1 MALPTDFLIGRIVTI
16 IENETSSIGGVRD
29 EIDDIKHELV
39 SMKAFL
45 NDFEGKKALTKGGET
60 WVASVRGMAYDVED
74 IIDEFMYHM
83 YEQGCHKGQWLHH
96 TIRIPQNVWFRRQ
109 MSKKLLKIS
118 RMIKAIPER
127 NQRYGVG
134 GLEGASSTCDD
145 VGKWMRNQAESSLFI
160 KEDELVGIERK
171 KQLLMNWLMNG
182 EQQQTLISVV
192 GMGGS
197 GKTTLVAKTFN
208 DERVKKQFHCC
219 AWLSVSQTYA
229 IDDLLRSLIKQF
241 HEARM
246 EKVPADMNSMTYR
259 ELLQVLV
266 NYLESK
272 RYMVV
277 LDDVWD
283 IKLWK
288 EMRIALPNTQF
299 GSRIMLTTRRED
311 VASYSFGVQSHI
323 HHIQPLEKNDAWALF
338 SSKAFSSYQNKS
350 CPPDLQS
357 LAKELVEKCDGLP
370 LAVVALGGLMS
381 SKKSLEW
388 IKVYNSLNWHLTNHP
403 LLEPVKSILLFS
415 FDDLP
420 YPLKY
425 CFLYCSLFPEDY
437 LIRRKRLIRLWIA
450 EGFVEDVKG
459 ATSEEVAE
467 SYLMELIFRSML
479 HVVLRNESGRPKA
492 CKMHDLMREL
502 ALSKSEKEKFGAVHD
517 GKEVMDE
524 VQVRRLS
531 TQTTGGEIK
540 LGTGMA
546 QLRTFL
552 VFVTDMSSSSSSNT
566 LPSGFKLLRVLDLG
580 YVPIDILPKEFA
592 YLFNL
597 RYLNLRGT
605 PLKKLPESIGK
616 LRNLQTLDIRDS
628 KIEVLPSGISKLQ
641 NLRHLIMYRYTEEP
655 NDFRY
660 PRGFRYVIG
669 TRSPSNICTLKKLQV
684 LTSVELEGNIVRLVG
699 NMTQLRRIGITN
711 VKERDEMD
719 LCASIQKMKLLH
731 QLVLKTSDEEEVL
744 RTNTLCSPPPHLRRV
759 ILVGKLEIVPRW
771 FVSLQSLTQLNLH
784 WSRIEEDLLPY
795 IEALPNLGNL
805 SLVNAYAGKE
815 LCFSRGFAKLTRLRL
830 STCPLL
836 NKVTI
841 EKGVMSN
848 LQSLW
853 LDNCPELNTT
863 PQGLQYLTKLKEM
876 RFWLVSKEL
885 KDSIREGGVDREKV
899 QHIPEIY
906 HYYKSSLRL
915 CRECLS

>member
-1 MALPTDFLIGRIVTI
+1 MAIPTDFLIGKIVTI
-16 IENETSSIGGVRD
+16 LENEASSIAGVRD
-29 EIDDIKHELV
+29 EIDDIKQELV

-45 NDFEGKKALTKGGET
+45 NDFEGKKALTEGGET

-83 YEQGCHKGQWLHH
+83 YEQGCHKGRFARWLHH

-109 MSKKLLKIS
+109 MSKKLRKIS

-134 GLEGASSTCDD
+134 GLEGTSSTCDD
-145 VGKWMRNQAESSLFI
+145 FGKWMRNQAESSLFI

-182 EQQQTLISVV
+182 EEQQTVISVV

-208 DERVKKQFHCC
+208 DERVKKKFHCC
-219 AWLSVSQTYA
+219 AWLTVSQTYV
-229 IDDLLRSLIKQF
+229 IDDLFRSLIKEF

-311 VASYSFGVQSHI
+311 VASYCFGVQSHI

-338 SSKAFSSYQNKS
+338 SSKAFSAYQKKS

-357 LAKELVEKCDGLP
+357 LAEELVEKCEGLP
-370 LAVVALGGLMS
+370 LAVMALGGLMS

-420 YPLKY
+420 YPLKH

-450 EGFVEDVKG
+450 EGFVQDEKG
-459 ATSEEVAE
+459 ATAEEVAE
-467 SYLMELIFRSML
+467 SYLMQLIFRSML

-502 ALSKSEKEKFGAVHD
+502 ALSISEKEKFGAVHD

-546 QLRTFL
+546 QLRSFL

-566 LPSGFKLLRVLDLG
+566 LPSGFILLRVLDLQ
-580 YVPIDILPKEFA
+580 YVPIDVLPKELA

-605 PLKKLPESIGK
+605 PIKKLPESIGQ
-616 LRNLQTLDIRDS
+616 LRNLQTLDIMNS
-628 KIEVLPSGISKLQ
+628 KIEALPSGIAKLQ
-641 NLRHLIMYRYTEEP
+641 NLRHLIMYRYTQEP
-655 NDFRY
+655 N
-660 PRGFRYVIG
+660 GFRYVNG
-669 TRSPSNICTLKKLQV
+669 TRSPSNICILKKLQV
-684 LTSVELEGNIVRLVG
+684 LTCVELEGNIVRLVG

-719 LCASIQKMKLLH
+719 LCASIQKMKQLH
-731 QLVLKTSDEEEVL
+731 YLFLMTSDEEEVL
-744 RTNTLCSPPPHLRRV
+744 QTNKLCSPPPHLRMV
-759 ILVGKLEIVPRW
+759 ILVCKLENVPRW
-771 FVSLQSLTQLNLH
+771 FFSLQNLTYLYLH

-805 SLVNAYAGKE
+805 SLLNAYAGRE
-815 LCFSRGFAKLTRLRL
+815 LCFSRGFVKLTRLHL
-830 STCPLL
+830 CTCPLL
-836 NKVTI
+836 NKITI

-853 LDNCPELNTT
+853 LDNCPELNTM
-863 PQGLQYLTKLKEM
+863 PQGLQYLTKLKVLALEH
-876 RFWLVSKEL
+876 VSKEL
-885 KDSIREGGVDREKV
+885 KDSIRGGGMDREKV

-906 HYYKSSLRL
+906 HFYETSQGM
-915 CRECLS
+915 CRESLS

>member
-1 MALPTDFLIGRIVTI
+1 MALPTDLLIGKIVTI
-16 IENETSSIGGVRD
+16 LENEASSIGGVRD
-29 EIDDIKHELV
+29 EIDELKRELV
-39 SMKAFL
+39 IMKAFL
-45 NDFEGKKALTKGGET
+45 NDVEGKNVRTEGGRT

-83 YEQGCHKGQWLHH
+83 YERECHDGRFAWFHQ
-96 TIRIPQNVWFRRQ
+96 TIRIPQNVWFRQ
-109 MSKKLLKIS
+109 EMSKKLRKIS
-118 RMIKAIPER
+118 RRIEAIAKRNER
-127 NQRYGVG
+127 YVVG
-134 GLEGASSTCDD
+134 GLEGTSSTCDD

-171 KQLLMNWLMNG
+171 KQLLINWLMNG

-197 GKTTLVAKTFN
+197 GKTTLVARTFN

-219 AWLSVSQTYA
+219 AWLTVSQTYV
-229 IDDLLRSLIKQF
+229 IEDLFRSLIKEF
-241 HEARM
+241 HEANK
-246 EKVPADMNSMTYR
+246 EKVPADMNSMRYR

-283 IKLWK
+283 IELWK
-288 EMRIALPNTQF
+288 EIKIALPNTQF

-311 VASYSFGVQSHI
+311 VASYCFGVQSHI
-323 HHIQPLEKNDAWALF
+323 HRIQPLEKNDAWELF
-338 SSKAFSSYQNKS
+338 SRKAFSASQNKC

-357 LAKELVEKCDGLP
+357 LAEELVKKCEGLP
-370 LAVVALGGLMS
+370 LAVEALGGLMS
-381 SKKSLEW
+381 NKEPFEW
-388 IKVYNSLNWHLTNHP
+388 KQVYNSLDSHLTKP
-403 LLEPVKSILLFS
+403 LPERVENILFLS

-420 YPLKY
+420 YPLKL

-437 LIRRKRLIRLWIA
+437 SIRRKRLIRLWIA
-450 EGFVEDVKG
+450 EGFVQDEKG
-459 ATSEEVAE
+459 STPEEVAE
-467 SYLMELIFRSML
+467 SYLMQLIFRSML
-479 HVVLRNESGRPKA
+479 QVVQRNVSGRPKA

-502 ALSKSEKEKFGAVHD
+502 ALSKSEKEKFGAVYD

-531 TQTTGGEIK
+531 IQTTGGEIK

-546 QLRTFL
+546 QLRSFL
-552 VFVTDMSSSSSSNT
+552 VFVTDVSSSSSSNT
-566 LPSGFKLLRVLDLG
+566 LPSGCKLLRVLDLE
-580 YVPIDILPKEFA
+580 YVPIDILPKELA

-605 PLKKLPESIGK
+605 PIKKLPESIGK

-660 PRGFRYVIG
+660 VNG
-669 TRSPSNICTLKKLQV
+669 TRSPSNICMLKKLQV
-684 LTSVELEGNIVRLVG
+684 LACVELDGNIVRLVG

-719 LCASIQKMKLLH
+719 LCASIQKMKQLH
-731 QLVLKTSDEEEVL
+731 YLFLMTSDEEEVL
-744 RTNTLCSPPPHLRRV
+744 QTNKLCPPPPHLRIV
-759 ILVGKLEIVPRW
+759 ILVGKLENVPRW
-771 FVSLQSLTQLNLH
+771 VCSLQSLTQLNLI
-784 WSRIEEDLLPY
+784 WSGIEDDLLPY
-795 IEALPNLGNL
+795 IEALPNLGML
-805 SLVNAYAGKE
+805 TLVNAYAGRE
-815 LCFSRGFAKLTRLRL
+815 LCFSRGFVKLTELHL
-830 STCPLL
+830 YVCPLL
-836 NKVTI
+836 NKITI

-899 QHIPEIY
+899 QHIPEIR
-906 HYYKSSLRL
+906 HYYQTSLGMRYERL
-915 CRECLS
+915 S

>member
-1 MALPTDFLIGRIVTI
+1 MALPTDLLIGKIVTI
-16 IENETSSIGGVRD
+16 FENEASSIAGVRD
-29 EIDDIKHELV
+29 EIDDIKQELV

-45 NDFEGKKALTKGGET
+45 NDFEGKKALTEGGET

-83 YEQGCHKGQWLHH
+83 YEQGCHKGRFARWLHH

-109 MSKKLLKIS
+109 MSKKLRKIS

-134 GLEGASSTCDD
+134 GLEGTSSTCDD
-145 VGKWMRNQAESSLFI
+145 FGKWMRNQAESSLFI

-182 EQQQTLISVV
+182 EQQQTVISVV

-208 DERVKKQFHCC
+208 DERVKKKFHCC
-219 AWLSVSQTYA
+219 AWLTVSQTYV
-229 IDDLLRSLIKQF
+229 IDDLFRSLIKEF

-288 EMRIALPNTQF
+288 EIRIALPNTQF

-311 VASYSFGVQSHI
+311 VASYCFGVQSHI
-323 HHIQPLEKNDAWALF
+323 HHIQPLEKNEAWELF
-338 SSKAFSSYQNKS
+338 SSKAFSAYQNKC
-350 CPPDLQS
+350 CPLDLES
-357 LAKELVEKCDGLP
+357 LAEELVEKCEGLP

-381 SKKSLEW
+381 SKKPFEW
-388 IKVYNSLNWHLTNHP
+388 KQVYNSLNLHLTNHP
-403 LLEPVKSILLFS
+403 LLEPVKSILLLS

-420 YPLKY
+420 YPLKH

-437 LIRRKRLIRLWIA
+437 SIRRKRLIRLWIA
-450 EGFVEDVKG
+450 EGFVQDGKG
-459 ATSEEVAE
+459 ATPEEVAE
-467 SYLMELIFRSML
+467 SYLMQLILRSML
-479 HVVLRNESGRPKA
+479 QVVQRNESGRPKA
-492 CKMHDLMREL
+492 CKMHDLMLEL
-502 ALSKSEKEKFGAVHD
+502 ALSKSEKEKFGAVYD

-524 VQVRRLS
+524 GQVRRLS

-546 QLRTFL
+546 QLRSFL
-552 VFVTDMSSSSSSNT
+552 MFVSDVSSSSSSNT
-566 LPSGFKLLRVLDLG
+566 LPSGCKLLRVLDLQ
-580 YVPIDILPKEFA
+580 YVPIDILPKELE

-605 PLKKLPESIGK
+605 PVKKLPESIGK
-616 LRNLQTLDIRDS
+616 LCNLQTLDIRDS
-628 KIEVLPSGISKLQ
+628 KIEVLPSGIAKLQ
-641 NLRHLIMYRYTEEP
+641 NLRHLIMYRYNKEG
-655 NDFRY
+655 RK
-660 PRGFRYVIG
+660 GFRFVNG
-669 TRSPSNICTLKKLQV
+669 TRSPSNICMLKKLQV
-684 LTSVELEGNIVRLVG
+684 LACVELQGNIVRLVG
-699 NMTQLRRIGITN
+699 NMTQLRRIGIMN

-719 LCASIQKMKLLH
+719 LCASIQKMKQLH
-731 QLVLKTSDEEEVL
+731 YLFLMTSDEEEVL
-744 RTNTLCSPPPHLRRV
+744 QTNTLCSPPSHLRTV
-759 ILVGKLEIVPRW
+759 ILVGKLAIVPRW
-771 FVSLQSLTQLNLH
+771 FVSLQSLTQLYLH

-795 IEALPNLGNL
+795 IEAVPNLG
-805 SLVNAYAGKE
+805 SLVLSNAYAGRE
-815 LCFSRGFAKLTRLRL
+815 LCFSRGFVKLKNL
-830 STCPLL
+830 SLYNCPLL
-836 NKVTI
+836 NKITI
-841 EKGVMSN
+841 EKGVMSD
-848 LQSLW
+848 LQRLRLSR
-853 LDNCPELNTT
+853 CPELNTT
-863 PQGLQYLTKLKEM
+863 PQGLQYLTKLKELALQ
-876 RFWLVSKEL
+876 LVSKEL
-885 KDSIREGGVDREKV
+885 TDSIREGGLDREKV

-906 HYYKSSLRL
+906 HIYKTSLGMR
-915 CRECLS
+915 RESLS

>member
-1 MALPTDFLIGRIVTI
+1 MALPTDFLIGKIVTI
-16 IENETSSIGGVRD
+16 LENEASSIAGVRD
-29 EIDDIKHELV
+29 EIDDIKQELV

-45 NDFEGKKALTKGGET
+45 NDFEGKKALTEGGET

-83 YEQGCHKGQWLHH
+83 YEQGCHKGRFARWLQH

-109 MSKKLLKIS
+109 MSKKLRKIS
-118 RMIKAIPER
+118 RMIKAIQER

-134 GLEGASSTCDD
+134 GLEGTSSTCDD

-160 KEDELVGIERK
+160 KDDELVGIERK

-208 DERVKKQFHCC
+208 DERVKRQFHCC
-219 AWLSVSQTYA
+219 AWLTVSQTYVT
-229 IDDLLRSLIKQF
+229 DDLLRSLIKQF

-323 HHIQPLEKNDAWALF
+323 HHIQPLGKNDAWDLF
-338 SSKAFSSYQNKS
+338 STKAFSAYQNKC

-357 LAKELVEKCDGLP
+357 LAEELVEKCEGLP
-370 LAVVALGGLMS
+370 LAVKALGGLMS
-381 SKKSLEW
+381 SKKSIEW

-420 YPLKY
+420 YPLKH

-450 EGFVEDVKG
+450 EGFVQDEKG
-459 ATSEEVAE
+459 ATPEEVAE
-467 SYLMELIFRSML
+467 SYLMQLIFRSML

-502 ALSKSEKEKFGAVHD
+502 ALSTSEKEKFGAVHD

-531 TQTTGGEIK
+531 IQTTGGEIK

-546 QLRTFL
+546 QLRSFL

-566 LPSGFKLLRVLDLG
+566 LPSGFILLRVLDLQ
-580 YVPIDILPKEFA
+580 YVPIDVLPKELA

-605 PLKKLPESIGK
+605 PIKKLPESIGQ
-616 LRNLQTLDIRDS
+616 LRNLQTLDIRNS
-628 KIEVLPSGISKLQ
+628 KIEALPSGIAKLQ
-641 NLRHLIMYRYTEEP
+641 NLRHLIMYRYTQEP
-655 NDFRY
+655 N
-660 PRGFRYVIG
+660 GFRYVNG
-669 TRSPSNICTLKKLQV
+669 TRSPPNICMLKKLQV
-684 LTSVELEGNIVRLVG
+684 LSCVELEGNIVRLVG

-719 LCASIQKMKLLH
+719 LCASIQKMKQLH
-731 QLVLKTSDEEEVL
+731 YLFLMTSDVEEVL
-744 RTNTLCSPPPHLRRV
+744 QTNKICSPPPHLRMV
-759 ILVGKLEIVPRW
+759 ILVGKLENVPRW
-771 FVSLQSLTQLNLH
+771 FFSLQNLTYLYLH

-805 SLVNAYAGKE
+805 SLLNAYAGRE
-815 LCFSRGFAKLTRLRL
+815 LCFSRGFVKLTRLHL
-830 STCPLL
+830 CTCPLL
-836 NKVTI
+836 NKITI
-841 EKGVMSN
+841 VKGVMSN

-853 LDNCPELNTT
+853 LDNCPQLNTM
-863 PQGLQYLTKLKEM
+863 PLGLQYLTELKVLALEH
-876 RFWLVSKEL
+876 VSTEL

-906 HYYKSSLRL
+906 HFYETSLGM
-915 CRECLS
+915 CRESLS

>member
-1 MALPTDFLIGRIVTI
+1 MALQTDFLIGKIVTI
-16 IENETSSIGGVRD
+16 LENEASSIADVCD
-29 EIDDIKHELV
+29 EIDDIKQELV
-39 SMKAFL
+39 CMKAFL
-45 NDFEGKKALTKGGET
+45 NDSEGKKALTEGGET

-83 YEQGCHKGQWLHH
+83 YEHGCHESRFARRLHH
-96 TIRIPQNVWFRRQ
+96 TIRILQNVWFRRQ
-109 MSKKLLKIS
+109 MSEKLQKIS

-134 GLEGASSTCDD
+134 GLEGTSSTCDD
-145 VGKWMRNQAESSLFI
+145 VRKWMRNQAESSLFI
-160 KEDELVGIERK
+160 KEDELVGIEIK

-219 AWLSVSQTYA
+219 AWLTVSQTYA
-229 IDDLLRSLIKQF
+229 IEDLLRSLIKQF
-241 HEARM
+241 HEASL

-288 EMRIALPNTQF
+288 EIRIALPNTQF

-311 VASYSFGVQSHI
+311 VASYSFGVQSHT
-323 HHIQPLEKNDAWALF
+323 HHIQPLEKDDAWELF
-338 SSKAFSSYQNKS
+338 SSKAFSAYQNKC

-357 LAKELVEKCDGLP
+357 LAKELVKKCEGLP

-420 YPLKY
+420 YPLKH

-479 HVVLRNESGRPKA
+479 HVVWRNASGRPKA

-502 ALSKSEKEKFGAVHD
+502 ALSKSEKEKFGAVYD

-531 TQTTGGEIK
+531 IKTTGGEIK

-546 QLRTFL
+546 QLRSLL

-566 LPSGFKLLRVLDLG
+566 LPPGFKLLRVLDLG
-580 YVPIDILPKEFA
+580 YVPIDILPKELE

-605 PLKKLPESIGK
+605 PVKKLPESIGK
-616 LRNLQTLDIRDS
+616 LRNLQTLDIRNS
-628 KIEVLPSGISKLQ
+628 KIEALPSGIAKLQ
-641 NLRHLIMYRYTEEP
+641 NLRHLMMYRYTEEP
-655 NDFRY
+655 RA
-660 PRGFRYVIG
+660 FRYVNG
-669 TRSPSNICTLKKLQV
+669 TRSPSNICMLKKLQV
-684 LTSVELEGNIVRLVG
+684 LVGVELEGNIVRLVG

-731 QLVLKTSDEEEVL
+731 QLVLKTSDEEVVL
-744 RTNTLCSPPPHLRRV
+744 QTNALCSPPPHLRRV
-759 ILVGKLEIVPRW
+759 ILAGKLEIVPRW
-771 FVSLQSLTQLNLH
+771 FVSLKSLTQLYLH

-805 SLVNAYAGKE
+805 SLINAYAGKE
-815 LCFSRGFAKLTRLRL
+815 LCFSGGFAKLTRLRL

-836 NKVTI
+836 NKITI

-848 LQSLW
+848 LQTLW
-853 LDNCPELNTT
+853 FDNCPELNTM
-863 PQGLQYLTKLKEM
+863 PQGLQYLTELKVLTLG
-876 RFWLVSKEL
+876 LVSKEL
-885 KDSIREGGVDREKV
+885 MDSIREGGVDHEKV

-906 HYYKSSLRL
+906 HYYKSSLGLR
-915 CRECLS
+915 RESLS

>member
-1 MALPTDFLIGRIVTI
+1 MALPTDLLIGKIVAI
-16 IENETSSIGGVRD
+16 FENEASSIAGVRD
-29 EIDDIKHELV
+29 EIDDIKQELV
-39 SMKAFL
+39 SMKIFL
-45 NDFEGKKALTKGGET
+45 NDFEGKKALTEGGET
-60 WVASVRGMAYDVED
+60 WVASVRRMAYDVED

-83 YEQGCHKGQWLHH
+83 YERGCHDGRFARWFHQ
-96 TIRIPQNVWFRRQ
+96 TIRIPPNVWFRRQ
-109 MSKKLLKIS
+109 MSKKLRKIS
-118 RMIKAIPER
+118 RRIKAIPER

-134 GLEGASSTCDD
+134 GLEGTTSTCD

-182 EQQQTLISVV
+182 EQQQTVISVV

-208 DERVKKQFHCC
+208 DERVKKKFHCC
-219 AWLSVSQTYA
+219 AWLTVSQTYV
-229 IDDLLRSLIKQF
+229 IDDLFRSLIKEF

-311 VASYSFGVQSHI
+311 VASYCFGVQSHI
-323 HHIQPLEKNDAWALF
+323 HYIQPLEKNDAWELF
-338 SSKAFSSYQNKS
+338 SSKAFSAYQNKC
-350 CPPDLQS
+350 CPLDLQS
-357 LAKELVEKCDGLP
+357 LAEELVEKCEGLP

-381 SKKSLEW
+381 SKKPFEW
-388 IKVYNSLNWHLTNHP
+388 KQVYNSLNLHLTNHP
-403 LLEPVKSILLFS
+403 LLEPVKSILLLS

-420 YPLKY
+420 YPLKH

-437 LIRRKRLIRLWIA
+437 SIRRKRLIRLWIA
-450 EGFVEDVKG
+450 EGFVQDGKG
-459 ATSEEVAE
+459 ATPEEVAE
-467 SYLMELIFRSML
+467 SYLMQLIFRSML
-479 HVVLRNESGRPKA
+479 QVVQRNESGRPKA
-492 CKMHDLMREL
+492 CKMHDLMLEL
-502 ALSKSEKEKFGAVHD
+502 ALSKSEKEKFGAVYD

-524 VQVRRLS
+524 GQVRRLS

-546 QLRTFL
+546 QLRSFL
-552 VFVTDMSSSSSSNT
+552 MFVSDVSSSSSSNT
-566 LPSGFKLLRVLDLG
+566 LPSGCKLLRVLDLQ
-580 YVPIDILPKEFA
+580 YVPIDILPKELA

-605 PLKKLPESIGK
+605 PVKKLPESIGK

-628 KIEVLPSGISKLQ
+628 KIEVLPSGIAKLQ
-641 NLRHLIMYRYTEEP
+641 NLRHLIMYRRTEEH
-655 NDFRY
+655 
-660 PRGFRYVIG
+660 RGFRYVNG
-669 TRSPSNICTLKKLQV
+669 TRSPSNICMLKKLQV
-684 LTSVELEGNIVRLVG
+684 LACVELEGKIVRLVG

-719 LCASIQKMKLLH
+719 LCASIRKMKQLH
-731 QLVLKTSDEEEVL
+731 YLFLMTSDEEEVL
-744 RTNTLCSPPPHLRRV
+744 QTNTLCSPPPHLRTV
-759 ILVGKLEIVPRW
+759 ILNGKLEKVPRW
-771 FVSLQSLTQLNLH
+771 VSSLQSLTHLNLI
-784 WSRIEEDLLPY
+784 WSGIEEDLLPY
-795 IEALPNLGNL
+795 IEALPNLGRL
-805 SLVNAYAGKE
+805 TLVNAYAGRE
-815 LCFSRGFAKLTRLRL
+815 LCFSRGFAKLTKLEL
-830 STCPLL
+830 SICHLL
-836 NKVTI
+836 N
-841 EKGVMSN
+841 
-848 LQSLW
+848 
-853 LDNCPELNTT
+853 
-863 PQGLQYLTKLKEM
+863 
-876 RFWLVSKEL
+876 KEL
-885 KDSIREGGVDREKV
+885 KDSIQEGGVDHEKV

-906 HYYKSSLRL
+906 HYYKSSLGMM
-915 CRECLS
+915 CRESLS

>member
-1 MALPTDFLIGRIVTI
+1 MALPTDLLIGKIVTI
-16 IENETSSIGGVRD
+16 FENEASSIAGVRD
-29 EIDDIKHELV
+29 EIDDIKQELV
-39 SMKAFL
+39 SMKVFL
-45 NDFEGKKALTKGGET
+45 NDFEGKKALTEGGET

-83 YEQGCHKGQWLHH
+83 YERGCHDGRFARWFHQ
-96 TIRIPQNVWFRRQ
+96 TIRIPPNVWFRSQ
-109 MSKKLLKIS
+109 MSKKLRKIS
-118 RMIKAIPER
+118 RSIKAIPER

-134 GLEGASSTCDD
+134 GLEGTSSTCDD

-160 KEDELVGIERK
+160 KDDELVGIERK
-171 KQLLMNWLMNG
+171 KQLLINWLMNG
-182 EQQQTLISVV
+182 EQQQTVISVV

-208 DERVKKQFHCC
+208 DERVKKKFHCC
-219 AWLSVSQTYA
+219 AWLTVSQTYV
-229 IDDLLRSLIKQF
+229 IDDLFRSLIKEF

-323 HHIQPLEKNDAWALF
+323 HHIQPLEKNDAWELF
-338 SSKAFSSYQNKS
+338 SSKAFSAYQNKC
-350 CPPDLQS
+350 CPLDLQS
-357 LAKELVEKCDGLP
+357 LAEELVEKCEGLP

-381 SKKSLEW
+381 SKKPFEW
-388 IKVYNSLNWHLTNHP
+388 KQVCNSLNLHLTNHP
-403 LLEPVKSILLFS
+403 LLEPVESILLLS

-420 YPLKY
+420 YPLKH

-437 LIRRKRLIRLWIA
+437 SIRRKRLIRLWIA
-450 EGFVEDVKG
+450 EGFVQDGKA
-459 ATSEEVAE
+459 ATPEEVAE
-467 SYLMELIFRSML
+467 SYLMQLIFRSML
-479 HVVLRNESGRPKA
+479 QVVQRNESGRPKA

-502 ALSKSEKEKFGAVHD
+502 ALSKSEKEKFGAVYD

-546 QLRTFL
+546 QLRSFL
-552 VFVTDMSSSSSSNT
+552 MFVTDVSSSSSSNS
-566 LPSGFKLLRVLDLG
+566 LPSGCKLLRVLDLQ
-580 YVPIDILPKEFA
+580 YVPIDILPKELP

-605 PLKKLPESIGK
+605 PVKKLPESIGM
-616 LRNLQTLDIRDS
+616 LSNLQTLDIRDS
-628 KIEVLPSGISKLQ
+628 KIEVLPNGIAKLQ
-641 NLRHLIMYRYTEEP
+641 NLRHLIMYRRTEEH
-655 NDFRY
+655 
-660 PRGFRYVIG
+660 RGFRYVIG
-669 TRSPSNICTLKKLQV
+669 TRSPSNICMLKKLQV
-684 LTSVELEGNIVRLVG
+684 LACVELERKIVRLVG

-719 LCASIQKMKLLH
+719 LCASIRKMKQLH
-731 QLVLKTSDEEEVL
+731 YLFLMTSDEEEVL
-744 RTNTLCSPPPHLRRV
+744 QTNTLCSPPPHLRTV
-759 ILVGKLEIVPRW
+759 ILNGKLEKVPRW
-771 FVSLQSLTQLNLH
+771 VSLLQSLTHLNLI
-784 WSRIEEDLLPY
+784 WSGIEEDLLPY
-795 IEALPNLGNL
+795 IEALPNLGRL
-805 SLVNAYAGKE
+805 TLVNAYAGRE
-815 LCFSRGFAKLTRLRL
+815 LCFSGGFAKLTKLEL

-848 LQSLW
+848 LQFLC
-853 LDNCPELNTT
+853 LENCPELNTM
-863 PQGLQYLTKLKEM
+863 PQGLEYLTELKV
-876 RFWLVSKEL
+876 LTLVVVSKEL

-906 HYYKSSLRL
+906 HYYKSSLGMM
-915 CRECLS
+915 CRESLS